1 MLLIAAITLSHVRI
15 HLLTPREPRQILP
28 HPFTHKALGL
38 ASLPHPFF
46 PGSWEASPAASA
58 LSGACL

>member
-1 MLLIAAITLSHVRI
+1 MGAIILLIAAIMLSHVRI
-15 HLLTPREPRQILP
+15 HLLTPRELSQILP

-46 PGSWEASPAASA
+46 LGSWEASPSFQKPW
-58 LSGACL
+58 